1 MGVKIIL
8 LEQGIREISMVTLHV
23 YSKVVELVVQVLQI
37 APKPIVFPLLS
48 FSTLIDAGAQHLDS
62 LFQPNSSSRPC
73 YNNWFRWDSSSFT
86 NNSLDGECSKDTI
99 ILDILIFGIKTNSR
113 YHTDVGDE

>member
-23 YSKVVELVVQVLQI
+23 YNKLVELVVQVLQI
-37 APKPIVFPLLS
+37 ASEPIVFLLLS
-48 FSTLIDAGAQHLDS
+48 FNTLIDAGAQHLDS

-73 YNNWFRWDSSSFT
+73 YNNWFRWGSSSFT
-86 NNSLDGECSKDTI
+86 SNSLGGACNEGTI
-99 ILDILIFGIKTNSR
+99 ILDMLIFGIKTNC
-113 YHTDVGDE
+113 